1 MSCQVRKAVTCR
13 LRKRLI
19 PHGVAREYNVAR
31 TSLGSRSVRESDN
44 QLGGHAPRSWIPLC
58 AFGGCRYPGV
68 TVKSASL
75 TTATDRSSRR
85 TRTYARSLAS
95 AGWLARSVSGRTT
108 AFYLPSAGP
117 LHAGPGRQWGRYTE
131 LRLAGRAPIT
141 LPRGRLRDIA
151 PPRKSWCDTIIELWA
166 APERHR
172 SARLAPVTGTP
183 LLRRARP
190 ARGAERTI
198 DPSGGHSPAVQRA
211 HLMWLCLPQDLRH
224 TSTAHLARTP
234 CVAEPGYLI
243 ELCSQRSRTYPH
255 TGHPHGHP
263 QTGSDN
269 RV

>member
-1 MSCQVRKAVTCR
+1 MS
-13 LRKRLI
+13 
-19 PHGVAREYNVAR
+19 
-31 TSLGSRSVRESDN
+31 
-44 QLGGHAPRSWIPLC
+44 HAPR
-58 AFGGCRYPGV
+58 R
-68 TVKSASL
+68 
-75 TTATDRSSRR
+75 
-85 TRTYARSLAS
+85 AS
-95 AGWLARSVSGRTT
+95 AAAGGG
-108 AFYLPSAGP
+108 PGGP
-117 LHAGPGRQWGRYTE
+117 LHAARETGGGRYTK
-131 LRLAGRAPIT
+131 LRLAGHAPIT
-141 LPRGRLRDIA
+141 PSRADGFEISRHRVRVSRCATRLSNYGPRR
-151 PPRKSWCDTIIELWA
+151 
-166 APERHR
+166 ERHR

-183 LLRRARP
+183 LRRRARP

-211 HLMWLCLPQDLRH
+211 HLMRLCLPQDLRH

>member
-1 MSCQVRKAVTCR
+1 LWLRAVSIAKGWCGDSVRSGDNTRIAVDSDR
-13 LRKRLI
+13 
-19 PHGVAREYNVAR
+19 GVAAIAGGGAGLHLVNVANPAAPVLIR
-31 TSLGSRSVRESDN
+31 DVMFSSSVVSVAMRDGIAYAVAGSRLLAVDINTGDVR
-44 QLGGHAPRSWIPLC
+44 
-58 AFGGCRYPGV
+58 
-68 TVKSASL
+68 
-75 TTATDRSSRR
+75 
-85 TRTYARSLAS
+85 
-95 AGWLARSVSGRTT
+95 
-108 AFYLPSAGP
+108 
-117 LHAGPGRQWGRYTE
+117 TE
-131 LRLAGRAPIT
+131 LTPGGVLVDVAIEGDVIYTLNNVGVVRA
-141 LPRGRLRDIA
+141 IA
-151 PPRKSWCDTIIELWA
+151 IIELWA

>member
-1 MSCQVRKAVTCR
+1 MCGSCV
-13 LRKRLI
+13 
-19 PHGVAREYNVAR
+19 
-31 TSLGSRSVRESDN
+31 
-44 QLGGHAPRSWIPLC
+44 PRSWRVLNLHLRP
-58 AFGGCRYPGV
+58 P
-68 TVKSASL
+68 
-75 TTATDRSSRR
+75 TADRRPTDRSSRSPGR
-85 TRTYARSLAS
+85 PPQARNFRYTR
-95 AGWLARSVSGRTT
+95 G
-108 AFYLPSAGP
+108 AGP
-117 LHAGPGRQWGRYTE
+117 VYNARRRETGGATKA
-131 LRLAGRAPIT
+131 LRLNFDSRSRTHRT
-141 LPRGRLRDIA
+141 LPRGRLRDTA
-151 PPRKSWCDTIIELWA
+151 PPRKSLCDKIIESWA

-211 HLMWLCLPQDLRH
+211 HLMRLCLPQDLRH